1 MSKNKVQITKEF
13 SCEHRMLTVD
23 SLVRNQV
30 SYDFNPP
37 YQRNKVWTI
46 EAKRCLIETIISNNT
61 INAMH
66 ICIKDEDVE
75 SYYVID
81 GKQRFTTII
90 DFANG
95 DFPITF
101 ESLKNKRYPY
111 IKQEAEKGNADAKL
125 FVRRFEDFQLYVI
138 RYQKKLSL
146 SEQVEAFKRINYA
159 ANLKPNEKIFGQSY
173 YVKSL
178 CNYIL
183 SQGLVSNNLFKRMKG
198 VLSDNNRFEWT
209 RLLYEMLVTI
219 AGPSLTEGFAT
230 IDLTE
235 NKIPIYL
242 ETTTKTIVDAVG
254 GVDVPIFSE
263 DELVKIGI
271 NEKLKT
277 LKKCLQ
283 YIEKLILE
291 NDACQDSYKSVI
303 TSYSKPYILHFVLF
317 LYDGYDRKIFTDS
330 FLDFHHSAMLKIW
343 QTWCNKEFRELYKIR
358 DASKDRTGVEVKLA
372 YLQELLV
379 YFGLDTGRKGRP
391 VSPIIK
397 EQVKLYVSS
406 HKGLRD
412 KEVGELIS
420 LQNMVVDHIDPKS
433 ISSKTDFELRSK
445 YGNLAKSN
453 SVQQG
458 DKINAEV

>member
-1 MSKNKVQITKEF
+1 
-13 SCEHRMLTVD
+13 
-23 SLVRNQV
+23 
-30 SYDFNPP
+30 
-37 YQRNKVWTI
+37 
-46 EAKRCLIETIISNNT
+46 LIETIISNNT

-433 ISSKTDFELRSK
+433 ISSKTDFEPRSK